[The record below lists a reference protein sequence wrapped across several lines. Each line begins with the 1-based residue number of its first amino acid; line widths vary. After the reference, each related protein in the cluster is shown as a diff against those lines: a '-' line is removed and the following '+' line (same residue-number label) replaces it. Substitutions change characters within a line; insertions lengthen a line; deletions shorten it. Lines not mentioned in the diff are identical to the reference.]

1 MGLFFYGGMFLREI
15 QTKPKDE
22 KRRYEGKAVQV
33 PRIALKA
40 LWLKSRG
47 KTISELKEAP
57 FASKQQESS
66 NAPANSAG
74 EQILSSVESTVPNGA
89 GLAYHAG
96 KKLAEKAAQTVR
108 EKNQAVTA
116 ERSVSMRE
124 ELSSGQFQESDL
136 SSANQQPAN
145 PPSNSG
151 QPSIKTGSAFSEETI
166 QSPMSTAENVSSPK
180 AQTDKVGTDS
190 TVPEFTPR
198 IREKSAASI
207 KTADRTVQSTGQGV
221 RTAKTVES
229 TASKSAQTAKRS
241 KQAAQNTAK
250 NSRKVVHA
258 VIAVGKAT
266 AATVKNSGAAVIA
279 GGWVSVIIILLV
291 CSVGLFSMLTNG
303 GKPIVP
309 DTSWEGIGIFQ
320 WPLPQDYAITSPFGY
335 REDPI
340 TGQLSFHSGTDIAAP
355 EATPILAAADG
366 IVVDANA
373 IDSWGESYGYYV
385 KIQHDETYETLY
397 AHCLAVFV
405 MDGQEVQQG
414 EVIALVGST
423 GNSTGNHLHFEVRE
437 DGVEIDAMEFF
448 EKMEKLDNEYMTS
461 VRFAQNCNQ

>member
-1 MGLFFYGGMFLREI
+1 MGPVFYGGMFLREI
-15 QTKPKDE
+15 QTKSE
-22 KRRYEGKAVQV
+22 NGKRRYEGKAARV

-40 LWLKSRG
+40 LWLKSRE

-74 EQILSSVESTVPNGA
+74 EQILSSVESIAPNGV

-96 KKLAEKAAQTVR
+96 KKLAQTVR
-108 EKNQAVTA
+108 EKNQAAAA
-116 ERSVSMRE
+116 EHSASMRE
-124 ELSSGQFQESDL
+124 ERSSRQFQENNPF
-136 SSANQQPAN
+136 SANQQPVN
-145 PPSNSG
+145 PSSNPV
-151 QPSIKTGSAFSEETI
+151 QPPI
-166 QSPMSTAENVSSPK
+166 QTDSVSSEQSVPSPVRTVETK
-180 AQTDKVGTDS
+180 SSGKNQPHKVKTDS
-190 TVPEFTPR
+190 AVPESTPR
-198 IREKSAASI
+198 IREKPVASI

-221 RTAKTVES
+221 QTAKTMES

-241 KQAAQNTAK
+241 KQVAQNTAK
-250 NSRKVVHA
+250 NSRKVVRA
-258 VIAVGKAT
+258 IIAAGKAT
-266 AATVKNSGAAVIA
+266 AAAVKNTGAAVIA

-309 DTSWEGIGIFQ
+309 DTSWEGTGIFQ
-320 WPLPQDYAITSPFGY
+320 WPLPKDYTITSPFGY

-340 TGQLSFHSGTDIAAP
+340 TGQISFHSGTDIAAP

-366 IVVDANA
+366 IVLDANA
-373 IDSWGESYGYYV
+373 IDPWGESYGYYV

-414 EVIALVGST
+414 QVIALVGST

-437 DGVEIDAMEFF
+437 DGVEVDVMEFF
-448 EKMEKLDNEYMTS
+448 ANKVVLFHF
-461 VRFAQNCNQ
+461 VPQNNYII

>member
-1 MGLFFYGGMFLREI
+1 MGPVFYGGMFLREI
-15 QTKPKDE
+15 QTKSE
-22 KRRYEGKAVQV
+22 NGKRRCEGKATQV

-40 LWLKSRG
+40 LWLKSRAR
-47 KTISELKEAP
+47 TISELKEAP

-74 EQILSSVESTVPNGA
+74 EQILSGMENTAQNGA

-96 KKLAEKAAQTVR
+96 KKLAEKAVR
-108 EKNQAVTA
+108 EKNQAVEV
-116 ERSVSMRE
+116 ERSVSMQK
-124 ELSSGQFQESDL
+124 ELSSVQFQESAL

-145 PPSNSG
+145 PPSNSA
-151 QPSIKTGSAFSEETI
+151 QPSIKTGSAFSEETV
-166 QSPMSTAENVSSPK
+166 QSPMGAAEKVSSQK
-180 AQTDKVGTDS
+180 VQTDKVGTDS
-190 TVPEFTPR
+190 ALPESTPK
-198 IREKSAASI
+198 IREKPVASI
-207 KTADRTVQSTGQGV
+207 KTSDRTVQSTGQGI
-221 RTAKTVES
+221 RTAKTMEG

-250 NSRKVVHA
+250 NSRKVVRA
-258 VIAVGKAT
+258 IIAAGKA
-266 AATVKNSGAAVIA
+266 AAAAVKNTGAAVIA
-279 GGWVSVIIILLV
+279 GGWVSVIIILLA
-291 CSVGLFSMLTNG
+291 CSVGLFSILTNG

-309 DTSWEGIGIFQ
+309 DTSWEGTGIFQ
-320 WPLPQDYAITSPFGY
+320 WPLPRDYTITSPFGY

-340 TGQLSFHSGTDIAAP
+340 TGEISFHSGTDIAAP

-373 IDSWGESYGYYV
+373 IDPWGESYGYYV

-397 AHCLAVFV
+397 AHCLTVFV

-423 GNSTGNHLHFEVRE
+423 GNSTGNHLHFEIRE
-437 DGVEIDAMEFF
+437 DGVEVDVVGFF
-448 EKMEKLDNEYMTS
+448 DKNKVKEMI
-461 VRFAQNCNQ
+461 

>member
-1 MGLFFYGGMFLREI
+1 MRG
-15 QTKPKDE
+15 PKS
-22 KRRYEGKAVQV
+22 AM
-33 PRIALKA
+33 KA
-40 LWLKSRG
+40 LWLKSRE

-74 EQILSSVESTVPNGA
+74 EQILSGMENTAQNGA

-116 ERSVSMRE
+116 ERSVSIRE
-124 ELSSGQFQESDL
+124 ELSSRQFQESDL
-136 SSANQQPAN
+136 SSANQQPVN
-145 PPSNSG
+145 PSSNSV
-151 QPSIKTGSAFSEETI
+151 QLPIKTDS
-166 QSPMSTAENVSSPK
+166 VSSEQSAPSPV
-180 AQTDKVGTDS
+180 QTVETKSSGKNQPHKVKTDS
-190 TVPEFTPR
+190 ALPESTPR
-198 IREKSAASI
+198 IREKPATSI
-207 KTADRTVQSTGQGV
+207 KIADRTVQSTGQGV
-221 RTAKTVES
+221 QTAKTMES

-258 VIAVGKAT
+258 VIAAGKAT
-266 AATVKNSGAAVIA
+266 AAAVKNTGAAVIA
-279 GGWVSVIIILLV
+279 GGWVSVIIILLM

-309 DTSWEGIGIFQ
+309 DTSWEGTGIFQ
-320 WPLPQDYAITSPFGY
+320 WPLPKDYTITSPFGY

-340 TGQLSFHSGTDIAAP
+340 NGQISFHSGTDIAAP

-366 IVVDANA
+366 IVLDANA
-373 IDSWGESYGYYV
+373 IDLWGESYGYYV

-437 DGVEIDAMEFF
+437 DGVEVDAMEFF
-448 EKMEKLDNEYMTS
+448 EKMEKSDNEYMTS